1 MNTNKDM
8 NNTLSLFLV
17 IQNST
22 SFRRKYKDIKHDFW
36 QTQWSGGSFRLVCR
50 DMACSFELYRWQFSA
65 SI

>member
-22 SFRRKYKDIKHDFW
+22 SFRRKYKDIKHDF
-36 QTQWSGGSFRLVCR
+36 
-50 DMACSFELYRWQFSA
+50 
-65 SI
+65 